1 VPRNGQR
8 ASALS
13 RRTGNGRCKHY
24 KSIDLESCKL
34 LHKIH
39 PAPPKARRLKP
50 DYYLAAAIVL
60 VCAALCGGCA
70 RRSASATG
78 RRRDPR
84 DRRPPAAGVADHLA
98 PGLPMTD
105 RLRLLI
111 RSIDPN
117 QGYGQ
122 DGIRADGIKA
132 QIDADNTPEVLNY
145 LLPKYA
151 EELLNAGRTQEALDQ
166 FERIEKLWKRT
177 DPSRWNEKGPRI
189 LHLRAIAYLRMGE
202 EDNCLTNHNAE
213 SCRFP
218 IAGGGVHK
226 IQRGARG
233 AVRTLLQILAEHP
246 KDLTA
251 RWLLNISYMTLG
263 EYPGAVPK
271 QWLIEPSHFK
281 SDYDVGRFKDIAGS
295 VGMDMQ
301 RLSGGVI
308 VEDFDGDGLL
318 DVMVSAVG
326 VNDQLRYFHNDGDGK
341 FTERTKEAG
350 LIGEVGGLNIMQT
363 DYNNDGFPDV
373 LVLRGAWNGPAGHWP
388 LSLLRNNGNG
398 TFTDVTEQA
407 GLLRFHPT
415 QTAVWFDYNN
425 DGNLDLFIGDESR
438 PDDPN
443 PCELFRNNG
452 DGTFT
457 DVTKESGVDFQGY
470 VKGVVS
476 ADFDNDGRPDLFLS
490 VQGSPNV
497 LFHNDGP
504 ASSGGGPMG
513 AWKFTNV
520 AHEAGV
526 EEPGYS
532 FSCLAL
538 DYDNDGR
545 PDLFVSGFGS
555 DQGGQVGDVVADYE
569 GLPVADDYPRLYHNN
584 ADGTFTDV
592 TKAAHVHKL
601 LWGMGINFG
610 DLDNDGW
617 QDFYVGTGSP
627 DLEFLVPNRAF
638 RNAGGKYFQ
647 DVTTSAGLGHL
658 QKGHGIAFADL
669 NNDGQQDIVESMG
682 GIRDADTAWF
692 AFYENPGHASHWLT
706 LKLEGTKT
714 NRAAI
719 GARVKVTLDT
729 PAGSRDIYRTV
740 GSGSSFGANPL
751 RLEIGLGNAD
761 RIRQVEVFWPVTPQR
776 QILRDLQ
783 MDRFYKI
790 REGDAAAEPW
800 DLRPFP
806 YSHTPAA
813 HHHHMV

>member
-1 VPRNGQR
+1 VGCHPVQP
-8 ASALS
+8 AVTSAAADPHGS
-13 RRTGNGRCKHY
+13 TPRTGPVDFH
-24 KSIDLESCKL
+24 S
-34 LHKIH
+34 
-39 PAPPKARRLKP
+39 
-50 DYYLAAAIVL
+50 
-60 VCAALCGGCA
+60 
-70 RRSASATG
+70 
-78 RRRDPR
+78 
-84 DRRPPAAGVADHLA
+84 

-105 RLRLLI
+105 RLQLLVK
-111 RSIDPN
+111 SIDPDDIV
-117 QGYGQ
+117 GM
-122 DGIRADGIKA
+122 DKLRAERLKA
-132 QIDADNTPEVLNY
+132 KLDADSSPEVLNY

-151 EELLNAGRTQEALDQ
+151 EELLNAGRTQEALAQ
-166 FERIEKLWKRT
+166 FDRLERLWKRT
-177 DPSRWNEKGPRI
+177 DPALWKEKKSTI
-189 LHLRAIAYLRMGE
+189 LLLRAVGYLRMGE

-281 SDYDVGRFKDIAGS
+281 SEYDVGRFKDIAGS

-373 LVLRGAWNGPAGHWP
+373 LVLRGAWYHHQGHWP

-398 TFTDVTEQA
+398 TFSDVTEQA

-415 QTAVWFDYNN
+415 QTAVWFDYNG
-425 DGNLDLFIGDESR
+425 DGNLDLFIADESKD
-438 PDDPN
+438 DDPN

-457 DVTKESGVDFQGY
+457 DVSKETGVDYLGF

-504 ASSGGGPMG
+504 ASPGGGPKS
-513 AWKFTNV
+513 AWKFTDI
-520 AHEAGV
+520 AHKAGV
-526 EEPGYS
+526 EAPRFS
-532 FSCLAL
+532 FSCLTF
-538 DYDNDGR
+538 DYDNDGW
-545 PDLFVSGFGS
+545 PDIFVSSYSFLN
-555 DQGGQVGDVVADYE
+555 VAPGDVAADYL
-569 GLPVADDYPRLYHNN
+569 GLPHRDEYPCLFHNN
-584 ADGTFTDV
+584 RDGTFTDV
-592 TKAAHVHKL
+592 TRAAHVHKL

-617 QDFYVGTGSP
+617 QDFYVGTGTP
-627 DLEFLVPNRAF
+627 DLAFLVPNRAF

-658 QKGHGIAFADL
+658 QKGHGIVFADL
-669 NNDGQQDIVESMG
+669 NNDGQQDVLESMG
-682 GIRDADTAWF
+682 GILDADTAWF
-692 AFYENPGHASHWLT
+692 AFYENPGHANHWLT
-706 LKLEGTKT
+706 LKLEGIKT

-719 GARVKVTLDT
+719 GARVKVTVDT

-740 GSGSSFGANPL
+740 GSGGSFGANPL

-761 RIRQVEVFWPVTPQR
+761 RIRQVEVFWPVTQQR
-776 QILRDLQ
+776 QILRDLR

-790 REGDAAAEPW
+790 REGDATAVPW
-800 DLRPFP
+800 DLKPFP
-806 YSHTPAA
+806 YSHAPAPHP
-813 HHHHMV
+813 HHPGMAGM